1 MLSVEAEPCKTLS
14 LIKVSYTDFNSWQ
27 KRQPKIKETWD
38 SPVVYEPVDIRELPA
53 CCPGSD
59 KTHLYRQ
66 QQWKEPMPDHPSQLL
81 ELNHSMKTCTAP
93 VFSPLRSTAWLLSLF
108 LKPDE
113 LADFLTVK
121 WAITKTLTNVKQQ
134 DLDFFLPLSHEFRTD
149 SNQNNIIFFFFPNKT
164 ISFPQW
170 KKMRTKSSWTKLS
183 LLKPPLQRTKT
194 THWRTTLLFRARLV
208 MQVLHWLVF
217 LKTDGPHA
225 KS

>member
-81 ELNHSMKTCTAP
+81 ELNHSVKTCTAP

-149 SNQNNIIFFFFPNKT
+149 SNQNNIIFFFF
-164 ISFPQW
+164 S
-170 KKMRTKSSWTKLS
+170 
-183 LLKPPLQRTKT
+183 
-194 THWRTTLLFRARLV
+194 
-208 MQVLHWLVF
+208 
-217 LKTDGPHA
+217 
-225 KS
+225 